1 MMNFRQKFEQFMRG
15 RYGTDKFSRVLI
27 YASLILML
35 FNSFIHTLALYLLQL
50 FLLGYAFFRM
60 FSRNINKRC
69 QENQKFEVFWQKLCS
84 FIRLQIYKWKDR
96 KAYVYTRCPGCR
108 ANLRLPRR
116 KGKHTVKCPR
126 CSKSFDF
133 KCR

>member
-1 MMNFRQKFEQFMRG
+1 MNFRQKFEQFMRG

-60 FSRNINKRC
+60 FSRNIEKRLR
-69 QENQKFEVFWQKLCS
+69 ENRKFEAVWRKIIAILKNCKT
-84 FIRLQIYKWKDR
+84 RWKDR
-96 KAYVYTRCPGCR
+96 KTHVYTKCPGCK
-108 ANLRLPRR
+108 ATLRLPRK
-116 KGKHTVKCPR
+116 KGHHTVRCPR
-126 CSKSFDF
+126 CNQTFKF
-133 KCR
+133 KCK